1 MKSYSAL
8 IIIALLFFI
17 NLSYHTASA
26 QCSQQIKVSDL
37 KVDKQD
43 QKGSFRLSVG
53 SGSEYTGQLIKIDGT
68 SERAVESFGRSS
80 RHQFSNLDLSGDA
93 IYRIVLSFSDEERF
107 LCRRKVVDVEFANL
121 R

>member
-1 MKSYSAL
+1 MRSYSAL

-17 NLSYHTASA
+17 SLSYHSASG
-26 QCSQQIKVSDL
+26 QCSQKIEVSDL
-37 KVDKQD
+37 IVDKKD

-53 SGSEYTGQLIKIDGT
+53 SGSGYTGQLVKIDGT
-68 SERAVESFGRSS
+68 SEQTVESFGNDA
-80 RHQFSNLDLSGDA
+80 RHQFSNLDVSRDA
-93 IYRIVLSFSDEERF
+93 IYRIVLLFSGEERF

>member
-17 NLSYHTASA
+17 SLSPHTASA

-37 KVDKQD
+37 RVDKQD

-53 SGSEYTGQLIKIDGT
+53 SGTDYTGQLIKIDGT
-68 SERAVESFGRSS
+68 SEQTVESFGRGT
-80 RHQFSNLDLSGDA
+80 RHQFSNLDVSGDA
-93 IYRIVLSFSDEERF
+93 IYRVVLSFSGEERF